1 MRYFFGAGEVLP
13 NPKTIKLY
21 SALLSILW
29 FSMFSLSAQTPRKD
43 SGANGL
49 DTVRQVLVGNR
60 LPADFWDQKV
70 KIYKQGDTA
79 IVDLAQ
85 FKGKSFILD
94 FWSTTCGACIAA
106 FPDLVPLQKQFA
118 DELNI
123 LLVNS
128 YGKKDTYQ
136 RIHHMPDDVLRTN
149 NLTSIYADD
158 YLIKLFPHDVYPFYV
173 WVDANERVAAITL
186 KRSVIPDHVNAFLK
200 NYHRYDKAN

>member
-1 MRYFFGAGEVLP
+1 MKKYVQKLILMVCIALSGIVYVSGQTAGNRSE
-13 NPKTIKLY
+13 
-21 SALLSILW
+21 
-29 FSMFSLSAQTPRKD
+29 
-43 SGANGL
+43 ANVMG
-49 DTVRQVLVGNR
+49 TVKQIVVGNK
-60 LPADFWDQKV
+60 LPSDFWSHKV
-70 KIYKQGDTA
+70 KIYNQGDTA
-79 IVDLAQ
+79 LVELAKY
-85 FKGKSFILD
+85 KGKSFILD

-106 FPDLVPLQKQFA
+106 FPDLIPLQKQFA

-128 YGKKDTYQ
+128 YGRKDTYH
-136 RIHHMPDDVLRTN
+136 RIHNMPDDVLRTN

-186 KRSVIPDHVNAFLK
+186 KRSVIPDHVSAFLK